1 MRPMRAWFVRLVGLF
16 ARERREQEFSAELEA
31 HLQMHIDDGIRAG
44 LSPGEARRQ
53 ARIRLGG
60 VEQVKE
66 SYRDRRGVPVIETM
80 AQDLSYGF
88 RTMRRSPGFTAAAVL
103 TLGLGIGAT
112 TAVFT
117 VVYAVLLRPLPYPQ
131 ADRLVYIKENL
142 ASGLNFFSTPREYA
156 AWQKQSQTMSQLGAY
171 MWSRAT
177 LTGAGP
183 AERVICG
190 AVTASFLELL
200 GAQPVIGRVF
210 RPEEER
216 AGGESVALISYSLW
230 KRRFGG
236 GAAALGRTLA
246 VDGKN
251 YTVIGVLPAGFRVP
265 DRYSSLKE
273 RDYDVWVPFGFN
285 PDAPVAQRNVIGT
298 TAFVLLRAV
307 GRMKPGIGRATAQA
321 ELDTILQPLVRKGRT
336 KHVVLVDWHDEISGG
351 VRQSLIFF
359 LAAIGFVLLIAC
371 VNVANLLL
379 SRAAAREREI
389 AVRRAL
395 GAGRPRILRQLLTES
410 VLLAVAGG
418 AAGLALAYWGK
429 DLLVAFLSRN
439 LPVVQ
444 PIRLDLRVLGFTLG
458 VALVTGLAFGLA
470 PALQSSGVRLMD
482 SLKESARSGVAGP
495 SRYGLRNLLVVA
507 EVALAMMVLI
517 GAGLLFKSF
526 LLMRGEKMGFQADH
540 LLTASL
546 HLAESNYPTPRD
558 QSRFFQRAVEEIRG
572 VPGVQWAG
580 AVDDLPLG
588 GFSFGGSAEIEGRA
602 ESVDVHAPAITP
614 DYFRVMNIPLIA
626 GRGFMD
632 ADRDGAPEV
641 VLVNQSFARRA
652 FPGENCLGKRIKS
665 WNHKGEWLSIVG
677 VVGDVRGG
685 AEEEVKPEMYFSY
698 LQSGRSFMYLVA
710 RTAGDPAGLAAAVRI
725 RLAAVDKDQPPDDV
739 MSMEQLQADDLAP
752 RKAHMLLLVSFA
764 ALGLV
769 LGAIGIYGVV
779 SYSVSRR
786 LHEIGVRIALGA
798 HRGDVVSLVVGRGLL
813 LVLLGELAGVAG
825 ALALNRVIATMVF
838 HITTTDPLTYAGVA
852 LVWMLVGLAACYV
865 PARRATRID
874 PMAALRCE

>member
-1 MRPMRAWFVRLVGLF
+1 MRPMRAWFVRLFGLF
-16 ARERREQEFSAELEA
+16 ARERREQELSAELEA

-44 LSPGEARRQ
+44 LSPEQARRQ

-66 SYRDRRGVPVIETM
+66 SYRDRRGVPMLETM
-80 AQDLSYGF
+80 AQDLSYGI
-88 RTMRRSPGFTAAAVL
+88 RAMRRSPGFTAAAVL

-131 ADRLVYIKENL
+131 PDRLVYIKENL
-142 ASGLNFFSTPREYA
+142 ATGLNFFSTPREYV

-171 MWSRAT
+171 MWDRAT

-183 AERVICG
+183 AERVVCG

-200 GAQPVIGRVF
+200 GAQPVLGRVF

-230 KRRFGG
+230 KRSFGG
-236 GAAALGRTLA
+236 EAAALGKTLA
-246 VDGKN
+246 VDGKS
-251 YTVIGVLPAGFRVP
+251 YTVIGVLPAAFRVP

-273 RDYDVWVPFGFN
+273 RDYDVWVPFGI
-285 PDAPVAQRNVIGT
+285 DSTGASG
-298 TAFVLLRAV
+298 FVLLRTV
-307 GRMKPGIGRATAQA
+307 GRLKPGVSRATAQA
-321 ELDTILQPLVRKGRT
+321 ELDTILQPLLRKGRT

-351 VRQSLIFF
+351 VRKSLFFF

-395 GAGRPRILRQLLTES
+395 GAGRPRIVRQLLTES

-418 AAGLALAYWGK
+418 SAGLALAYWGK
-429 DLLVAFLSRN
+429 DLLVSFLSRN

-444 PIRLDLRVLGFTLG
+444 AIRTDFRVLGFTLG
-458 VALVTGLAFGLA
+458 VAVVTGLAFGLA
-470 PALQSSGVRLMD
+470 PAVQSSGVRLME

-495 SRYGLRNLLVVA
+495 SRSGLRNLLVVA

-526 LLMRGEKMGFQADH
+526 LLMRGSSMGFQADH

-546 HLAESNYPTPRD
+546 HLAESKYPTPRD
-558 QSRFFQRAVEEIRG
+558 QSRFFQRALEEIRS
-572 VPGVQWAG
+572 VPGVQLAG
-580 AVDDLPLG
+580 AVDELPLG
-588 GFSFGGSAEIEGRA
+588 AFSVGGSAEIEGRT
-602 ESVDVHAPAITP
+602 ESIDRIDAPTVTP
-614 DYFRVMNIPLIA
+614 DYFRVMSIPLIA
-626 GRGFMD
+626 GRGFTD

-665 WNHKGEWLSIVG
+665 WNRKGEWMSIVG
-677 VVGDVRGG
+677 VVGDVRLG
-685 AEEEVKPEMYFSY
+685 AEEETRPQMYFCY
-698 LQSGRSFMYLVA
+698 LQSGRSFMHLAA
-710 RTAGDPAGLAAAVRI
+710 RTPGDPASLAVAVRG
-725 RLAAVDKDQPPDDV
+725 RLAAIDKDQPPDDV
-739 MSMEQLQADDLAP
+739 MSMEQRQAEDLAP
-752 RKAHMLLLVSFA
+752 RKAHMLLLVTFA
-764 ALGLV
+764 ALGLA

-813 LVLLGELAGVAG
+813 LVLAGELVGVAG

-852 LVWMLVGLAACYV
+852 LVWMLVGLAACYL
-865 PARRATRID
+865 PARRATRVD